1 MKRTDPQREYAAFI
15 SYRHVSPDKVIA
27 KILQFLLEYNLVR
40 PNKQVPRHIRKVF
53 LDVSE
58 LPTLEDLDAGILQ
71 ALDKAECLFVIC
83 SPDLPESKYCMRE
96 ISYFKEKHGGSLDR
110 VATLL
115 VRGDPRESYP
125 ELLRTKQIPDPQ
137 DPSKTI
143 QVEVE
148 PLYADVRAKTL
159 LGSVWKLVT
168 TEYLR
173 LACRYFRCSYDVL
186 KKRHKRNAFS
196 FLLAALVLIGCVTGL
211 LAAKEQR
218 VQQTVADS
226 YGAYAAEQTRADNE
240 LLALALCTYTDCKDT
255 ESYRTAL
262 RSAVVQLDHKQRNQP
277 VAKMLEAKYFHG
289 AFTHYFLSS
298 TENKLVVSDD
308 NVWQIIDAHNGAVL
322 LQLPCESAF
331 VLGAKPDTYVMLES
345 HPDEQG
351 IFRDYVVLTE
361 LETDRVIAEIPF
373 RESSGETPEYDVI
386 TNVETGE
393 LLLLTDHGEPVAFF
407 TSRGQVLSREEFIQL
422 GLERLNTPAPESDAP
437 FLVVRDKRLKTN
449 VVKNRKG
456 NVLLDLG
463 KEYQAAVFSDDNGLF
478 ACAAEGVLT
487 VYDTNTWTAVGS
499 VYLEMP
505 DLQSLRLLSGSGYYL
520 AGYRV
525 GSETLSYVCDWR
537 TGEVLLTTEAVVMT
551 ADREQAFYTVQDGT
565 ICRYQYTDLA
575 TDSPGE
581 VLAHRENRCLSG
593 DSGSYLLRD
602 TTEGRVLLQTDALQ
616 ACPDE
621 ELTVLLLRLPQ
632 SLVCCDGS
640 GAVKWERTGESRC
653 AAMAPDGSCAAWLD
667 SQGDIQVHRVSDGEP
682 LRSIPGKA
690 LAAAGNVRQLVCS
703 DRGVGVL
710 GDAGG
715 LWIPNG
721 EEAVSLGSFTEGTL
735 FSDGILVL
743 ESGARVNDFR
753 LYDTAKADNCPP
765 FADNTGKWAYAPKTG
780 YLVRHVEASGN
791 NPSLYLEIWRRKA
804 GDLTRC
810 GRLELT
816 DNRVEVLHIDGTGE
830 YLSLV
835 SDGRSRVCRLKDGT
849 AVLDAGG
856 QVYYEAEALYGSV
869 LYGEA
874 QYRMPMHDTL
884 ALRQWAKAALTSPV
898 STRTLTDEEAK
909 QYSVS
914 Q

>member
-15 SYRHVSPDKVIA
+15 SYRHVSPDKEIA

-393 LLLLTDHGEPVAFF
+393 PEYMQMHHLLEDIEMMRASASMPFCSKMVPINGKKYLDGGISDSIPVRAAMKMGYDKLIVVLTQPASYRKGPMNPHMIKAFYRKYPNLCKTLLDRHNRYNAQCEDVM
-407 TSRGQVLSREEFIQL
+407 Q
-422 GLERLNTPAPESDAP
+422 LEREGKIFVIRPQQALDIKRLEKDPKE
-437 FLVVRDKRLKTN
+437 LERVRDIGFADGEKSMKALKAY
-449 VVKNRKG
+449 
-456 NVLLDLG
+456 LG
-463 KEYQAAVFSDDNGLF
+463 K
-478 ACAAEGVLT
+478 
-487 VYDTNTWTAVGS
+487 
-499 VYLEMP
+499 
-505 DLQSLRLLSGSGYYL
+505 
-520 AGYRV
+520 
-525 GSETLSYVCDWR
+525 
-537 TGEVLLTTEAVVMT
+537 
-551 ADREQAFYTVQDGT
+551 
-565 ICRYQYTDLA
+565 
-575 TDSPGE
+575 
-581 VLAHRENRCLSG
+581 
-593 DSGSYLLRD
+593 
-602 TTEGRVLLQTDALQ
+602 
-616 ACPDE
+616 
-621 ELTVLLLRLPQ
+621 
-632 SLVCCDGS
+632 
-640 GAVKWERTGESRC
+640 
-653 AAMAPDGSCAAWLD
+653 
-667 SQGDIQVHRVSDGEP
+667 
-682 LRSIPGKA
+682 
-690 LAAAGNVRQLVCS
+690 
-703 DRGVGVL
+703 
-710 GDAGG
+710 
-715 LWIPNG
+715 
-721 EEAVSLGSFTEGTL
+721 
-735 FSDGILVL
+735 
-743 ESGARVNDFR
+743 
-753 LYDTAKADNCPP
+753 
-765 FADNTGKWAYAPKTG
+765 
-780 YLVRHVEASGN
+780 
-791 NPSLYLEIWRRKA
+791 
-804 GDLTRC
+804 
-810 GRLELT
+810 
-816 DNRVEVLHIDGTGE
+816 
-830 YLSLV
+830 
-835 SDGRSRVCRLKDGT
+835 
-849 AVLDAGG
+849 
-856 QVYYEAEALYGSV
+856 
-869 LYGEA
+869 
-874 QYRMPMHDTL
+874 
-884 ALRQWAKAALTSPV
+884 
-898 STRTLTDEEAK
+898 
-909 QYSVS
+909 
-914 Q
+914 